1 MTQGSGLNAP
11 ARGGWF
17 DRLFPE
23 QRAPGLSDFT
33 TTRRVLPIAF
43 LALCIGVLS
52 GFVAGVAGILHGL
65 SYQLVVPEL
74 FVLDQILL
82 AVLLIVLAGR
92 GNLLA
97 PTIGGVVYVLIYEAA
112 PIDGEYRQGLLGL
125 IVVLIVI
132 LVPGGIAGGTTQVF
146 KRVTARRRR
155 QSAGAVTPNSASSVE
170 SRRVDHGA

>member
-1 MTQGSGLNAP
+1 MFAVRDDPKLAVSVGINTLHIKSL
-11 ARGGWF
+11 
-17 DRLFPE
+17 
-23 QRAPGLSDFT
+23 
-33 TTRRVLPIAF
+33 AF
-43 LALCIGVLS
+43 VLS